1 MASSVE
7 RDSSVR
13 ERYTSLWP
21 DILCAFLSEDLFEK
35 NSLRFCLTLF
45 YDDSFVFK
53 SFFFFQRLR

>member
-35 NSLRFCLTLF
+35 ISLRFLS
-45 YDDSFVFK
+45 DSFL
-53 SFFFFQRLR
+53 Q